1 MRERGDGWRT
11 LWGLTRIGWPRR
23 YPVVQF
29 PNLPLVAGLAGLAG
43 TWILDGKAEH
53 YASALATVGLA
64 GWAWWEAVRGD
75 NAFRHALG
83 VAALVFLVIRL
94 GERLGS

>member
-1 MRERGDGWRT
+1 MHEREDGWRT

-43 TWILDGKAEH
+43 T
-53 YASALATVGLA
+53 
-64 GWAWWEAVRGD
+64 
-75 NAFRHALG
+75 
-83 VAALVFLVIRL
+83 
-94 GERLGS
+94 